1 MKLFAPVLIAIVAL
15 AANVTAATEPAPLP
29 LSCFDSSVVSDL
41 PMQNCADS
49 QCDAGVFPEMVVW
62 ESVPASESIVFEAPS
77 ESMEMV
83 AAPDMTYSYAAAGPT
98 IVETYDAAG
107 NMVAREVITVSN
119 ARQPRRPL
127 LRIARAIAR
136 PLARFRERRRA
147 RLCARWCR

>member
-83 AAPDMTYSYAAAGPT
+83 ACTFPRTASRE
-98 IVETYDAAG
+98 IVRAL
-107 NMVAREVITVSN
+107 VSVN
-119 ARQPRRPL
+119 SVTRN
-127 LRIARAIAR
+127 
-136 PLARFRERRRA
+136 
-147 RLCARWCR
+147 W